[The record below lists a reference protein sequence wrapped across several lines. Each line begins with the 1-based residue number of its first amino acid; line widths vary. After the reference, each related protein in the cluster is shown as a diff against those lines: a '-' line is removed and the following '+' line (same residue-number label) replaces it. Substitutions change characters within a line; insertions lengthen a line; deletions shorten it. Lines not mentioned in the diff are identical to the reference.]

1 MHTNKNMRIFV
12 RMFFTLVLL
21 VLFIVFFGY
30 PAILKVSQN
39 EVFIKPST
47 EPKERTNIVN
57 IPLPA
62 VTLCGSDVSSMIS
75 QGWKEASLDYQDLVF
90 NQCGNN
96 NSNIES
102 EEIYQCIYNKTYSLE
117 EIQVGLF
124 LGAAITAKVLTD
136 PSIWKMD
143 LSATYFGRCY
153 TLEYPE
159 KVGSHLDTFLMMFDL
174 NTNLTYDIFIHDPS
188 YYLTTLSPSAF
199 PHIRIKRRP
208 IQPLDQSRN
217 FDLLYV
223 TETKHKKLNR
233 KEYRCNEEQN
243 YNFRTCVKKSVIDR
257 IECRMEWD
265 EAISDVPLCQSL
277 DKIR

>member
-124 LGAAITAKVLTD
+124 LGAAITAAKVLKD

-143 LSATYFGRCY
+143 LSATYFGRI
-153 TLEYPE
+153 
-159 KVGSHLDTFLMMFDL
+159 G
-174 NTNLTYDIFIHDPS
+174 NNN
-188 YYLTTLSPSAF
+188 
-199 PHIRIKRRP
+199 
-208 IQPLDQSRN
+208 Q
-217 FDLLYV
+217 
-223 TETKHKKLNR
+223 
-233 KEYRCNEEQN
+233 
-243 YNFRTCVKKSVIDR
+243 
-257 IECRMEWD
+257 
-265 EAISDVPLCQSL
+265 
-277 DKIR
+277 